1 MFSSRTSVRIPSV
14 TRASAG
20 DAICSI
26 HVRNRFYPILRQ
38 LLFPNGLLMLCAVLA
53 LALFLPGRA
62 YPTGA
67 RWLCVGVLFAATLLA
82 VRLHSLR
89 AFLATL
95 SLSALLLWIIVG
107 PGTAGALNCAMGLIV
122 LDLGAI
128 ALLAEDIFFDWD
140 AVLWWSVFLAIQWTS
155 FIAVT
160 HWVPEWIQ
168 SASTQHFETTFG
180 DVGALASVVLI
191 CVTALAVKYLFRPEA
206 IGAGFVWAAIVLLLR
221 RPAAAE
227 IYVGLATV
235 AIGVAIIER
244 SHWIAY
250 HDELTGLPGRRAFNE
265 ALAGLGE
272 TYSIAMVDVDHF
284 KNFND
289 TFGHDTGD
297 QVLRNVAGH
306 LARVTGG
313 GKSYRCGGEEFAVLY
328 SGVTLQDAIYHAE
341 KLRRTIE
348 DDVFVAR
355 GPARSTRKRSDRRLP
370 AKISKRRKA
379 GVETSVTVSI
389 GVAAAK
395 VDTHDPHEV
404 IKAADRALYSAK
416 DLGRNRVQAA
426 ESSKAKKAALTAD

>member
-1 MFSSRTSVRIPSV
+1 
-14 TRASAG
+14 
-20 DAICSI
+20 
-26 HVRNRFYPILRQ
+26 VRNRIYPVLRQ
-38 LLFPNGLLMLCAVLA
+38 LFFPNGLLMLCAVLA

-67 RWLCVGVLFAATLLA
+67 RWLCVGVLLAATMLA

-89 AFLATL
+89 AFLVTV
-95 SLSALLLWIIVG
+95 SLSALLLWLLFG
-107 PGTAGALNCAMGLIV
+107 PGTAGALACAMGLIV

-128 ALLAEDIFFDWD
+128 VLLAEDTFFDWD
-140 AVLWWSVFLAIQWTS
+140 AVLWWGIFLAVQWSS

-168 SASTQHFETTFG
+168 SASTQQFETAFG
-180 DVGALASVVLI
+180 EIGVLASIVVI
-191 CVTALAVKYLFRPEA
+191 CVTAMVMKFLIRPEA
-206 IGAGFVWAAIVLLLR
+206 VGAGVIWAAIVLLLR

-306 LARVTGG
+306 LARVTGD
-313 GKSYRCGGEEFAVLY
+313 GKAYRCGGEEFAVLY
-328 SGVTLQDAIYHAE
+328 PGVSLDDALFHAE
-341 KLRRTIE
+341 KLRRTIQ
-348 DDVFVAR
+348 DDLFVAR
-355 GPARSTRKRSDRRLP
+355 GPARSTRKRSERRITC
-370 AKISKRRKA
+370 KVSRRRKKA
-379 GVETSVTVSI
+379 VETSVTVSI
-389 GVAAAK
+389 GVAAAQP
-395 VDTHDPHEV
+395 DAHDPHEV
-404 IKAADRALYSAK
+404 TKAADRALYSAK
-416 DLGRNRVQAA
+416 DLGRNRVEEAPSEA
-426 ESSKAKKAALTAD
+426 NIKRSRAKSASIPTSH